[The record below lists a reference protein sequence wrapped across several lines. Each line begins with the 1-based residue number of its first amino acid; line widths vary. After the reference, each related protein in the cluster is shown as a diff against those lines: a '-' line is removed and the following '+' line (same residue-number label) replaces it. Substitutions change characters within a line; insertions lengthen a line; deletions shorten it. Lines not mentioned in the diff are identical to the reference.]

1 MEQALTVVEQREVQF
16 YGDTI
21 VAVRVAEGQVYVP
34 IRPICDNLGVTLAGQ
49 RERINRDAVLSE
61 VVTSVSVTLTQQA
74 REMLC
79 LPLKYVPGWLFGINA
94 DRVKPELRDAVIRY
108 QKECYE
114 VLAEAFAEGRLTA
127 EPSVAALLDSGTPA
141 AQAYR
146 MAQAMLQLAR
156 QQLLL
161 EARLA
166 ETDARLALQGGRL
179 DAHEER
185 LEQIESTLG
194 DRGRFITPEQATEI
208 SQAVKAIATA
218 LHKKSGR
225 NEYGAIYGEFYRKFG
240 IPSYRELPARRFE
253 EAMRFLTDWF
263 AEATGQEGLP
273 F

>member
-1 MEQALTVVEQREVQF
+1 MEQALAVVEQKEVEF
-16 YGDTI
+16 YGDAI
-21 VAVRVAEGQVYVP
+21 VAVRVAGGGVFVP
-34 IRPICDNLGVTLAGQ
+34 IRPICDNLGITLAGQ
-49 RERINRDAVLSE
+49 RERINRDAVLAE

-79 LPLKYVPGWLFGINA
+79 LPLKYIPGWLFGINA

-108 QKECYE
+108 QKECYD
-114 VLAEAFAEGRLTA
+114 VLAEAFTEGRLTA
-127 EPSVAALLDSGTPA
+127 DPSVAELLQSDSPA

-166 ETDARLALQGGRL
+166 DADARLAVQGGRL
-179 DAHEER
+179 DAHEDR
-185 LEQIESTLG
+185 LEQIEATLG
-194 DRGRFITPEQATEI
+194 DRGRFITPEQAAEI
-208 SQAVKAIATA
+208 SQAVKSIATA

-225 NEYGAIYGEFYRKFG
+225 NEYGAVYGEFYRKFG

-253 EAMRFLTDWF
+253 EAARFLTDWY
-263 AEATGQEGLP
+263 AELTGQQGLP